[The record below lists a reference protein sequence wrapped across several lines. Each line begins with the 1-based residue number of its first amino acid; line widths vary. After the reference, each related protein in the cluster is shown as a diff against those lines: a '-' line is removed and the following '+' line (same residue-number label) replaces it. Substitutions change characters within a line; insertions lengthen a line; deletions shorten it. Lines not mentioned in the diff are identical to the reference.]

1 MANNYKFYIDGVQ
14 LPINPSSLSIKVGN
28 KNDIVDLANGG
39 EMTILKSPS
48 LMEISFTVRLPQM
61 GLSGTQSKLPYLNAG
76 ARTASY
82 YIEKM
87 RTLKTNKKP
96 FQFVV
101 TRYLPN
107 GTPLFESNITTV
119 LENFTT
125 KEDATEGFD
134 VILDISLKQ
143 YIEYKTKVL
152 QNNDGNSNTN
162 QRTEKDTDKTTYTV
176 KSGDTLWALAKRFY
190 GDGSKYTII
199 YNANKNVIES
209 VAKQRGYASSSNGHW
224 IFPGTELNIPKKE

>member
-14 LPINPSSLSIKVGN
+14 LPINPSSLSIKIGN
-28 KNDIVDLANGG
+28 KNDTVDLANGG

-48 LMEISFTVRLPQM
+48 LTEISFTVRLPQM
-61 GLSGTQSKLPYLNAG
+61 GLSGTQSKLPYLNSG

-82 YIEKM
+82 YIDKVKK
-87 RTLKTNKKP
+87 LKTNKKP

-107 GTPLFESNITTV
+107 GTPLFESNVTTV
-119 LENFTT
+119 LENFST
-125 KEDATEGFD
+125 KEDAGEGFD
-134 VILDISLKQ
+134 ILLDISLKQ
-143 YIEYKTKVL
+143 YIEYKTKIYRP
-152 QNNDGNSNTN
+152 NNSNDT
-162 QRTEKDTDKTTYTV
+162 QDRVEKDTEKTTYKV
-176 KSGDTLWALAKRFY
+176 KSGDTLWAIAKYFY
-190 GDGSKYTII
+190 GDGSLYTII
-199 YNANKNVIES
+199 YNANKSVIES